1 MKTLINQKLKRDST
15 KHYATQ
21 ELLSFQTV
29 IGENGENVFRS
40 HQNESLYHQ
49 NGPRRLFTGI
59 AHPPRHLFKGSAFP
73 PPRCL
78 FKGSV
83 YLICILA
90 LSKSRFL
97 AESKKLKE
105 EEQGQSENEDLQVFE
120 IDEPHYCLKKLL
132 SIKIL
137 L

>member
-1 MKTLINQKLKRDST
+1 MGKMFFEVIRMSHCIIRMGHGAYLRALHTLRGTYLRALHS
-15 KHYATQ
+15 
-21 ELLSFQTV
+21 
-29 IGENGENVFRS
+29 
-40 HQNESLYHQ
+40 
-49 NGPRRLFTGI
+49 
-59 AHPPRHLFKGSAFP
+59 